1 MADRVLQR
9 FIEHTPVCV
18 MIRLAMERAMGDEGL
33 DALFRAT
40 AERQYER
47 ELLFSTI
54 VRLMVP
60 VVCGSRKSV
69 HEAYRHSVDPPAVS
83 VASVYNKLNGIEPGV
98 SAALVRHTADA
109 VAPLVRAMRQDRPS
123 PLAGYPAVRI
133 VDGNHF
139 TGTEHRLAELRA
151 TRSAALPGQALAV
164 LDPAARLITDV
175 IGCEDA
181 HVQERTLI
189 GQLLAT
195 VRPGELW
202 LADRNFCTTRMLF
215 GVADAGA
222 FYLIRYHDR
231 SLKWREAGPFRGRG
245 RTDTGRVSQQPVEI
259 CDPLSGRWM
268 PARRVRLEL
277 DTPTEDGET
286 EILLLTNLP
295 DDGPGAVTAKQV
307 ADVYRTRWTIEH
319 AFEELTVNLRGEI
332 NTLGYPR
339 AALLG
344 FCVAAAAYNLV
355 ALVLASLGAAHGR
368 ETVREQVSGYHLA
381 REWAT
386 VYEGMVVAVT
396 PRAWS
401 AYQSLNDAAFAHA
414 LQTLAAS
421 ADLRRYRKAKRGPK
435 KKPLPRSSGKRL
447 HHVSTARL
455 LLARG
460 GNVGKAP

>member
-1 MADRVLQR
+1 MGDRILQR
-9 FIEHTPVCV
+9 FIDQTPVCV
-18 MIRLAMERAMGDEGL
+18 MIRLAMERALSPGAL

-40 AERQYER
+40 AARQYER
-47 ELLFSTI
+47 ELLFSA
-54 VRLMVP
+54 VVGLMIP

-69 HEAYRHSVDPPAVS
+69 HDAYRHSSDPPAVS
-83 VASVYNKLNGIEPGV
+83 IASVYNKLNGIEPVV
-98 SAALVRHTADA
+98 SAGLVRHTADA
-109 VAPLVRAMRQDRPS
+109 VGPLVRAMRQDRPS
-123 PLAGYPAVRI
+123 PLAGYEVRV
-133 VDGNHF
+133 VDGNHL
-139 TGTEHRLAELRA
+139 TGTEHRLAVLRT

-175 IGCEDA
+175 IACEDA

-189 GQLLAT
+189 DRLLAA

-231 SLKWREAGPFRGRG
+231 SLKWREAGPFRGYG
-245 RTDTGRVSQQPVEI
+245 RTDSGQVSEQAVEI
-259 CDPLSGRWM
+259 CDPLRGRWM
-268 PARRVRLEL
+268 PARRVRLIL
-277 DTPTEDGET
+277 DKPTENGDT

-295 DDGPGAVTAKQV
+295 DEGAGAVTAKQT
-307 ADVYRTRWTIEH
+307 AQGYRTRWTIEH
-319 AFEELTVNLRGEI
+319 AFEELTVSLRGEI
-332 NTLGYPR
+332 NTLGYPQ

-355 ALVLASLGAAHGR
+355 ALVLASLGAVHGR
-368 ETVREQVSGYHLA
+368 EIVRETVSGYHLA

-386 VYEGMVVAVT
+386 VYPGMIIAVE

-401 AYQSLNDAAFAHA
+401 AYQNLNDAAFARV
-414 LQTLAAS
+414 LQTLARS
-421 ADLRRYRKAKRGPK
+421 ADLRRYRKSKRGPK
-435 KKPLPRSSGKRL
+435 KKPPPRLSGARA

-455 LLARG
+455 LLARHKG
-460 GNVGKAP
+460 AERTP